1 MNPFDEKDRGLS
13 TNPFEFDSPDRPRMG
28 GSHTGTTM
36 MDPNGMMED
45 NSNARIM
52 KQNNLPNWLQKRNQ
66 NKDEIITPQEQQQ
79 SSYQQPEKP
88 QLPQDKR
95 GVGMF
100 QNRRKS
106 NQSVTSE
113 EHAQQW
119 PYDNYQEPTKSNVQ
133 NGESKK
139 DDFTFDDNTRW
150 FSEDKKKKK
159 QQAFNSQNAKAA
171 TGVSD
176 QLLERPGK
184 LPLIH
189 EAVKQLSLSDFE
201 SKAKERAINIIGK
214 WLFDA
219 GLIDELLVHG
229 GLRSSTA
236 AAPGTAGPGPS
247 GATAADPNNNTT
259 LMGGSSL
266 KLDKQI
272 EIFRQETQKELSLVN
287 SRLNDGVAASGA
299 EVQELVNAVSSTKN
313 DLARLRELDLL
324 LSVEEESER
333 TGLLTHY
340 PRLKQSMNARR
351 NLNRCFREL
360 DFFSQISSTCDR
372 LRDELH
378 SGEWTADEFYNLRK
392 VCMEHVALEIL
403 LVEAEAGMKA
413 RVDNDGPMA
422 SELPS
427 SKSRFRNSNN
437 RRHRQRHYSQA
448 PTNYEMVDRFLSQ
461 HVTNVWELGEEI
473 RVKVMSGIETSFDLA
488 LNDPGGMVA
497 LVEAVEVYESATI
510 RYIKTKKDAD
520 KNSLNFTNMRA
531 EALSKLY
538 EDFLT
543 RCSEVF
549 RAIRMQTANHAT
561 SDFDETNADDANNNF
576 TAILRAANE
585 LVAEILIV
593 KSQVAPCFAPHWHVE
608 VLWTTCV
615 AKVCSDEILEI
626 IGGEDGHSL
635 FNFAPTQLLDLTSW
649 VEFFQETTKEV
660 LPDITKNDSTRS
672 GSQTDFNNSE
682 RSLFDG
688 NTKNMVNMENAN
700 AMVSWVTNLLTK
712 VHGLAV
718 NEFLNR
724 TRQQMDEWLN
734 SVYESEHDK
743 NQTSEGR
750 LVTSLCE
757 DVFSLAAVQLRTIR
771 DRLSKKSD
779 ALVMAVVTV
788 LTQLRF
794 KQNQSRNIFLQDLET
809 CCAAANDFQRM
820 SERCEDII
828 LELTEEGELS
838 EDATVTLQSSSG
850 DLLAVYSGDAVYA
863 AQYTHVYII
872 KDIREE
878 LSDKLFLPEWEQDEE
893 NTMAQTLTQ
902 TLDDYMSDL
911 ETFLEDFMLKKTVD
925 ALINS
930 SIVFYLHC
938 LLQRAENHKSN
949 KNPFFQDNQIALER
963 MSGDLRIMREYFESV
978 SECTPH
984 LAKVVEEGFTT
995 LRSVYEL
1002 LVVAA
1007 GASDSDAGDFIPPL
1021 HKAIKDVNLTKHVIG
1036 DLWHLVAPAQERT
1049 MWELVENMENTL
1061 QNVADNTNHEIDR
1074 MTVPGIRLD
1083 EMMAKH
1089 YIDSKRKRPVKAGA
1103 VEKMVNNWKLT
1114 WSDQNPDT
1122 GG

>member
-1 MNPFDEKDRGLS
+1 MNPFDVKDNGIGGGLS
-13 TNPFEFDSPDRPRMG
+13 TNPFDENDGPDRSRNHKVTSG
-28 GSHTGTTM
+28 GM

-45 NSNARIM
+45 SGGARNV
-52 KQNNLPNWLQKRNQ
+52 KQNNFPNWLPIRNQ
-66 NKDEIITPQEQQQ
+66 NKEDNNNNNMPQEQQHQ
-79 SSYQQPEKP
+79 PSSFLQPDKP

-106 NQSVTSE
+106 TTNLIPE
-113 EHAQQW
+113 EHTQQW
-119 PYDNYQEPTKSNVQ
+119 PYDNYQEPTKSNVT

-139 DDFTFDDNTRW
+139 DEFTFDDATRW
-150 FSEDKKKKK
+150 FTEDKKKKK
-159 QQAFNSQNAKAA
+159 QQTINSQNAKAA
-171 TGVSD
+171 AAAGISD

-201 SKAKERAINIIGK
+201 SKAKERAINIVGK

-219 GLIDELLVHG
+219 GLIDELLVYG
-229 GLRSSTA
+229 GLRSSTT
-236 AAPGTAGPGPS
+236 AAPASSGPGAS
-247 GATAADPNNNTT
+247 GATAADPNNNST

-266 KLDKQI
+266 KMDKQI
-272 EIFRQETQKELSLVN
+272 ESFRQATQKELSLVN

-313 DLARLRELDLL
+313 DLSRLKELDLL
-324 LSVEEESER
+324 LTVDEESEDNKSK
-333 TGLLTHY
+333 GLLTQY
-340 PRLKQSMNARR
+340 TRLKQSMNARR

-413 RVDNDGPMA
+413 RVDNDGPMT

-427 SKSRFRNSNN
+427 TKSRFRNSGT
-437 RRHRQRHYSQA
+437 RRQRHRQYSQA

-510 RYIKTKKDAD
+510 RYIKTKKNAD

-549 RAIRMQTANHAT
+549 RAIRMQTANQPT
-561 SDFDETNADDANNNF
+561 PEYDETNAFDANNNF

-593 KSQVAPCFAPHWHVE
+593 KTQVAPCFAPHWHVE

-626 IGGEDGHSL
+626 IGGEEGHSL

-649 VEFFQETTKEV
+649 VEFFQDTTKEV
-660 LPDITKNDSTRS
+660 FPNISKNDSSRS
-672 GSQTDFNNSE
+672 GGQTDFNNSQPD
-682 RSLFDG
+682 LFEG

-700 AMVSWVTNLLTK
+700 AMVSWVTNVLTK

-724 TRQQMDEWLN
+724 TR
-734 SVYESEHDK
+734 
-743 NQTSEGR
+743 
-750 LVTSLCE
+750 
-757 DVFSLAAVQLRTIR
+757 
-771 DRLSKKSD
+771 
-779 ALVMAVVTV
+779 
-788 LTQLRF
+788 
-794 KQNQSRNIFLQDLET
+794 
-809 CCAAANDFQRM
+809 
-820 SERCEDII
+820 
-828 LELTEEGELS
+828 
-838 EDATVTLQSSSG
+838 
-850 DLLAVYSGDAVYA
+850 
-863 AQYTHVYII
+863 
-872 KDIREE
+872 
-878 LSDKLFLPEWEQDEE
+878 
-893 NTMAQTLTQ
+893 
-902 TLDDYMSDL
+902 
-911 ETFLEDFMLKKTVD
+911 
-925 ALINS
+925 
-930 SIVFYLHC
+930 
-938 LLQRAENHKSN
+938 
-949 KNPFFQDNQIALER
+949 
-963 MSGDLRIMREYFESV
+963 
-978 SECTPH
+978 
-984 LAKVVEEGFTT
+984 
-995 LRSVYEL
+995 
-1002 LVVAA
+1002 
-1007 GASDSDAGDFIPPL
+1007 
-1021 HKAIKDVNLTKHVIG
+1021 
-1036 DLWHLVAPAQERT
+1036 
-1049 MWELVENMENTL
+1049 
-1061 QNVADNTNHEIDR
+1061 
-1074 MTVPGIRLD
+1074 
-1083 EMMAKH
+1083 
-1089 YIDSKRKRPVKAGA
+1089 
-1103 VEKMVNNWKLT
+1103 
-1114 WSDQNPDT
+1114 
-1122 GG
+1122 